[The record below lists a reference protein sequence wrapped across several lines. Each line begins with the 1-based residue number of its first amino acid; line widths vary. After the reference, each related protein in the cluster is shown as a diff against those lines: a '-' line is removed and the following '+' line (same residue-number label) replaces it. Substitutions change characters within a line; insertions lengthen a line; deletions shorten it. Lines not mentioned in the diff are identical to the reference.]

1 MKRWKLSKFE
11 ILYRQSWLFRWQ
23 LNEAEASST
32 LPVFLDP
39 WKGNPQNGALI
50 AQGTLPYP
58 LSSETFA
65 RFDWIRDLRDYGG
78 SRARMTARALIL
90 RWQDDYKNWTFVQWR
105 PDLIALR
112 LTNLALTYG
121 WFGHSADED
130 FQLSLIHI

>member
-23 LNEAEASST
+23 LNEAETSSP

-58 LSSETFA
+58 IHSVLKLLPGLTGYVTCATMVAAA
-65 RFDWIRDLRDYGG
+65 R
-78 SRARMTARALIL
+78 
-90 RWQDDYKNWTFVQWR
+90 
-105 PDLIALR
+105 
-112 LTNLALTYG
+112 
-121 WFGHSADED
+121 E
-130 FQLSLIHI
+130 